1 MDDLGG
7 KTAVVTGG
15 GSGIGRALVLAFAAE
30 GANVAVVDLDV
41 AAAEA
46 VRDQAAAL
54 GVKAIAVQCNVAD
67 RDDVAAVADAVFG
80 EFGRVH
86 ILCNNAGVVRFQPL
100 KEMTAADWDWVSGV
114 NLQGVVNGVLAFL
127 PRIRSQG
134 EGGHIVN
141 TSSIAGLSYLAG
153 ENIGSYVMTK
163 YAVVGLSE
171 DLHRE
176 LEAEGIGVSVLCPGG
191 VQTRI
196 LDAGRN
202 RPPEFGGP
210 IPPPTRGQDPTGE
223 HAPQQSLKPEAV
235 AAMVLAAIRT
245 NQLYVVTHPETRGMV
260 EERFQAIL
268 AAFDAIKS

>member
-80 EFGRVH
+80 EFSRGH

-141 TSSIAGLSYLAG
+141 TSFIAGLSYLAG

-210 IPPPTRGQDPTGE
+210 IPPPARGQDPTGE